1 MVTSL
6 PGRVS
11 LALESCVGTQA
22 LFSATYVPSPLPTN
36 YTAVLSP
43 LASHL
48 AVASA
53 HLAGKFDRLHLTW
66 IKIASK
72 QDIQRLHV
80 SQVYHKYKMQSTA
93 LLVS

>member
-1 MVTSL
+1 
-6 PGRVS
+6 
-11 LALESCVGTQA
+11 
-22 LFSATYVPSPLPTN
+22 
-36 YTAVLSP
+36 
-43 LASHL
+43 
-48 AVASA
+48 VASA